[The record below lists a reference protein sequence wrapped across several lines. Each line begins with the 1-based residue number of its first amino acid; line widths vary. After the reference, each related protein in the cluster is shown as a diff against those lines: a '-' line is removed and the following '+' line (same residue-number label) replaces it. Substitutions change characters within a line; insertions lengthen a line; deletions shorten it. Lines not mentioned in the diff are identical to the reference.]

1 MKKGLT
7 GANLALLLVLAAI
20 WGTAFMFITL
30 GLVDQPDHPA
40 SFSPLLFA
48 ALRFDVAGV
57 VILAVALLRKSPLWP
72 TSRAQWLAIGLA
84 ATLQVGAYHALLFLG
99 QPYLDESVAAIVVAL
114 NPILTTA
121 ASRAFLTDERLGVAG
136 LVGLASGLLGVVI
149 LTIASTQVFNF
160 AILGMA
166 LTFAAVLS
174 WSVSSVLVRRTRHG
188 MDVFAFT
195 AWQMLVGAVLLHV
208 SSLVFETPRGTARA
222 VFDTEGVVSLGYLA
236 LISSAIGF
244 LLYYTLLE
252 RVGPIRS
259 NLVSNIAPIF
269 ATLAGI
275 VVLHSPFHPLFLVAF
290 LCIAGG
296 FLLVARP
303 TIPTPKQGPAP

>member
-1 MKKGLT
+1 M
-7 GANLALLLVLAAI
+7 LAKPVKQKLAGWNLVLLIALAFL

-30 GLVDQPDHPA
+30 GLVDQPDHAA

-48 ALRFDVAGV
+48 ALRFDLAGA
-57 VILAVALLRKSPLWP
+57 VILLIALVRRAPMMPK
-72 TSRAQWLAIGLA
+72 TRAQWTAIGLA
-84 ATLQVGAYHALLFLG
+84 SALQVGGYHALLFLG

-114 NPILTTA
+114 NPILTTVA
-121 ASRAFLTDERLGVAG
+121 ARLFLTDERLGSAG
-136 LVGLASGLLGVVI
+136 LVGLASGLVGVVI
-149 LTIASTQVFNF
+149 LTLASSQVFHF

-166 LTFAAVLS
+166 LTFGAVLS
-174 WSVSSVLVRRTRHG
+174 WSVSSTLVRRTRHG

-195 AWQMLVGAVLLHV
+195 AWQMLLGAILLHA
-208 SSLVFETPRGTARA
+208 SSLLFEHGTAKA
-222 VFDTEGVVSLGYLA
+222 VFDTDGIVSLLYLA
-236 LISSAIGF
+236 LVSSAIGF

-259 NLVSNIAPIF
+259 NLVSNLAPIF

-275 VVLHSPFHPLFLVAF
+275 AVLHTAFHPLFLVAF
-290 LCIAGG
+290 AFIAGG

-303 TIPTPKQGPAP
+303 TRPKTT